1 MYLIRSSRLEA
12 SVDEEIIVTEI
23 SRMVVWRG
31 QNMVAQN
38 SLELGIDTVVGV
50 VGKLSGSVVSI
61 MEGVIYIALPMNVT
75 QLHLIKLPMIIILN
89 LM

>member
-1 MYLIRSSRLEA
+1 
-12 SVDEEIIVTEI
+12 
-23 SRMVVWRG
+23 
-31 QNMVAQN
+31 VAQN

-50 VGKLSGSVVSI
+50 VGKRSGSVVSI

-75 QLHLIKLPMIIILN
+75 QLHLIKLPMIVILN

>member
-50 VGKLSGSVVSI
+50 VGKRSGSVVSI

-75 QLHLIKLPMIIILN
+75 QLHLIKLPMIVILN